1 MDSDNRKLYN
11 AYDRNWQR
19 VYFDEMSQG
28 FVVAHVEHGKDE
40 LAQNV
45 EVAIRLVKHFGDC
58 IELLPISYRK
68 HDKSADAIRN
78 GELWEWKTSSGSYS
92 SVQKRLR
99 VGSHQCGRVM
109 LILPDFFETSY
120 VLRGIISAVNS
131 DRSQR
136 LLQVAVFL
144 PNSKLIILT
153 REMIDRRDFADF
165 FKAID
170 G

>member
-1 MDSDNRKLYN
+1 MNSNNRELYN
-11 AYDRNWQR
+11 AYDKNWQR
-19 VYFDEMSQG
+19 VYFDETSQG
-28 FVVAHVEHGKDE
+28 FVVAHIEHGKDE
-40 LAQNV
+40 LAQNI
-45 EVAIRLVKHFGDC
+45 EVAIRLVKRFGDC

-109 LILPDFFETSY
+109 LILPEFFEISY

-131 DRSQR
+131 DRDQG

-153 REMIDRRDFADF
+153 REMIRKRDFDEF
-165 FKAID
+165 FKD
-170 G
+170 LEG